1 MSPALAMPQDELG
14 ALLNRLLEAE
24 RAGARLLA
32 AYVDE
37 LTPRSA
43 LFAPLSVVQRD
54 EASNCAVLIHH
65 LLEAGIPPSTL
76 TGDFY
81 RKGLAIRDWHERLAF
96 LNRGQGWVARRIAEA
111 LPRLPA
117 SGAREALRSMHDSH
131 LVNIGLCEELVA

>member
-1 MSPALAMPQDELG
+1 MSAPIPMRQEELG

-43 LFAPLSVVQRD
+43 LFARLSDVQRD
-54 EASNCAVLIHH
+54 EASNCAVLIHY
-65 LLEAGIPPSTL
+65 LLEAGMPPSTV

-81 RKGLAIRDWHERLAF
+81 RQGLAIRDWHERLVF
-96 LNRGQGWVARRIAEA
+96 LNRGQAWVARRIAEA

-117 SGAREALRSMHDSH
+117 SRVREALQAMHDSH